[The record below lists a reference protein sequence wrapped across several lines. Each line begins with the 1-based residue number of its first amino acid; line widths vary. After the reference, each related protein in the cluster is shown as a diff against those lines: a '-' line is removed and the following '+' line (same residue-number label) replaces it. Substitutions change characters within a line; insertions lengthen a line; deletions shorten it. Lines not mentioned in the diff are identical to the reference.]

1 MASRRYAV
9 AIVNPTPKQ
18 ARNLRDL
25 PAGPGPVPSDS
36 LAEVQAA
43 MAKSMADSAARQEQ
57 TRVWLARPLTDP
69 QPSGD
74 RVSAQPGHAGHVGDV
89 LGLGASPGQDLLP
102 AATSNP
108 RIPPPA
114 PPPPKVTSSTTRPRL
129 SPGFWFADHT
139 TTRPASPASVVY
151 VTTDEPA
158 PAKQAGLLARL
169 AAWFKGGSR

>member
-1 MASRRYAV
+1 M

-74 RVSAQPGHAGHVGDV
+74 RVSARPGHAGHVGEV
-89 LGLGASPGQDLLP
+89 LGVGSSPGEDLLP
-102 AATSNP
+102 VATSNP
-108 RIPPPA
+108 RLPPA
-114 PPPPKVTSSTTRPRL
+114 PPPPPKVTSASSRPRL
-129 SPGFWFADHT
+129 TPGFYFTSHQTA
-139 TTRPASPASVVY
+139 RPSSPAQVVFVSV
-151 VTTDEPA
+151 DEPA
-158 PAKQAGLLARL
+158 PTRQAGVLARL
-169 AAWFKGGSR
+169 AAWFKGGSK